1 MDQREIEVS
10 EQEDEGDVHQ
20 PVVQH
25 DRAREAEARVAL
37 AEPEERPG
45 HGEEERK
52 CAQDGE
58 PEQQAVRP
66 HARSDPE
73 RLIEDGARQAEQR
86 EHGPAPLARQV
97 EEPGVEEEDVA
108 EEADRPIRAG
118 REQERRQEAADQT
131 ERRDHLRRMPPGEEA
146 AAGGHGDHQHERD
159 RCGHEAVTDARGPE
173 RGVEDD
179 HAGAGER
186 VGGARV
192 LPAEPPLRAGNA
204 GDADHGAEHD
214 AQPGR
219 DEPVLDRILE
229 EEEPGQRER
238 DAAETRRRADAEELL
253 PVDRDARRG
262 DGRRRGGPRRGRGRR
277 GRCRGPRGERRDGR
291 RCDRLRRRRL
301 PHGRRLRLLRA
312 LRRGLSRLEQGAQLP
327 HLALESGDAL
337 GQRAA
342 RGGAGESDHRQDERC
357 DADQPEHAAGQLTA
371 TARPVSSRAC
381 RGARAPRT
389 RPARRPRRPVP

>member
-1 MDQREIEVS
+1 MEV
-10 EQEDEGDVHQ
+10 Q
-20 PVVQH
+20 
-25 DRAREAEARVAL
+25 AEARAAREVKHEGEGHEHAAGLRDEPLEVGFLVAG
-37 AEPEERPG
+37 EPRRG
-45 HGEEERK
+45 GEEEGER
-52 CAQDGE
+52 AQDGE
-58 PEQQAVRP
+58 PEQEAVRP
-66 HARSDPE
+66 HARPDPE
-73 RLIEDGARQAEQR
+73 RLVEDGARQAEQR
-86 EHGPAPLARQV
+86 EDGPAPPARQV
-97 EEPGVEEEDVA
+97 EEPRVEEEDVA

-118 REQERRQEAADQT
+118 RQQERRQEAADQT

-159 RCGHEAVTDARGPE
+159 RCGHEAVADARGPE
-173 RGVEDD
+173 RGIEDD
-179 HAGAGER
+179 HAGARER
-186 VGGARV
+186 VRRARV
-192 LPAEPPLRAGNA
+192 LPAELPLRAGNA

-253 PVDRDARRG
+253 PVDLDARPG

-277 GRCRGPRGERRDGR
+277 GRCRGPRGKRRGGR

-371 TARPVSSRAC
+371 TARPGSLRAR

-389 RPARRPRRPVP
+389 RPARRPPPPVP